1 MFAHIVLVLLCASP
15 ILGLILVA
23 HHYDMK
29 STPKSYE
36 VNHKTCKH
44 CVDFA
49 EEIERRETLK
59 NAPDTLGKFLGELLN
74 SALTQRQAV

>member
-1 MFAHIVLVLLCASP
+1 MFAHIVLVLLCVSP
-15 ILGLILVA
+15 IVGLILVG

-29 STPKSYE
+29 STPKSAE

-49 EEIERRETLK
+49 EEIQRREAQC
-59 NAPDTLGKFLGELLN
+59 NAPDTLGKLLGELLDG
-74 SALTQRQAV
+74 ALTQRRAV

>member
-1 MFAHIVLVLLCASP
+1 MFAHILTFVLCASILVVP
-15 ILGLILVA
+15 ILVL
-23 HHYDMK
+23 HYYDLK

-36 VNHKTCKH
+36 VNHKTCKQH
-44 CVDFA
+44 VNFA

-74 SALTQRQAV
+74 TALTQRQAA